1 MILTNYFSSLDEG
14 STVDTVTDPQK
25 IFHALPAKA
34 LKYEY
39 LRDVQGE
46 VLTKWLPIKTQ
57 RDVVIKMNT
66 GGGKTVVGLLALKS
80 CLNEGAG
87 PAVYVAPDHYLC
99 DQVLTAPCW

>member
-46 VLTKWLPIKTQ
+46 VLAKWLPIKTQ

-66 GGGKTVVGLLALKS
+66 GAAKLSLG
-80 CLNEGAG
+80 C
-87 PAVYVAPDHYLC
+87 
-99 DQVLTAPCW
+99 